1 MVYKIYFTLVLLFSY
16 LKGQSDK
23 VSKKKKKKTQ
33 KRKNQKRRRVN
44 QTENAITRI
53 DTYTKKMMQ
62 GIFVANLQTEIIS
75 NRSKIGGFVYQKKK
89 NWWFWQNFIDQEK
102 DMKPDGL
109 YI

>member
-1 MVYKIYFTLVLLFSY
+1 
-16 LKGQSDK
+16 
-23 VSKKKKKKTQ
+23 
-33 KRKNQKRRRVN
+33 
-44 QTENAITRI
+44 
-53 DTYTKKMMQ
+53 MQ

-89 NWWFWQNFIDQEK
+89 IWWFWQNFIDQEK